1 MYSILIGHAE
11 KEKVKYNQH
20 PSISTWQ
27 SLGHQDQSITLRLGV
42 VKMVKQSTNY
52 SMLDKAI
59 IDRYRIVAAK
69 HGVTMK
75 SLINAALLAYIPGI
89 EKRSKDNLS

>member
-1 MYSILIGHAE
+1 MA
-11 KEKVKYNQH
+11 
-20 PSISTWQ
+20 
-27 SLGHQDQSITLRLGV
+27 
-42 VKMVKQSTNY
+42 KQSTNY
-52 SMLDKAI
+52 SMLDKAT
-59 IDRYRIVAAK
+59 IDRYRIDAAK